1 MPTPTPMTLEEALG
15 AAIDDEFHARATY
28 RAVLDA
34 FGDVR
39 PFINIV
45 ESEGRHIGALQRLFE
60 RYELPIPPDRWE
72 GRVSAPASIE
82 AACQAGVEAE
92 RENAALYEKLLA
104 AAIGYPDVEETF
116 DRLLSASQDNHLPAF
131 ERGLRREQ
139 GGGAAERG
147 DGPERGD
154 GRGRRRRHRGGRG
167 HSAEEG
173 SRCASE

>member
-1 MPTPTPMTLEEALG
+1 MTTTMPMTLEEALG

-45 ESEGRHIGALQRLFE
+45 ESEGRHIGALERLFE
-60 RYELPIPPDRWE
+60 RHDFPLPPDRWA
-72 GRVSAPASIE
+72 GQVSAPASIE

-104 AAIGYPDVEETF
+104 AAVGYPDVEETF
-116 DRLLSASQDNHLPAF
+116 HRLLSASQQNHLPAF
-131 ERGLRREQ
+131 ERGLRRAQRGNAAEQ
-139 GGGAAERG
+139 HGAAEFG
-147 DGPERGD
+147 DGPEQND

-167 HSAEEG
+167 KSIE
-173 SRCASE
+173 